1 MNKKLGLLI
10 LLISMRCFSQISY
23 SSWVNGYLQINSY
36 NGNTNPDA
44 YTLTLSGNGNF
55 NVPYWRIS
63 VRLKQPVT
71 SNKGNYILPANKIS
85 FQPVSSSGKAYPN
98 PVPSIPQIGMP
109 LNVILKEGQEVFLIP
124 QSNAALFNQPA
135 QPNGYYNLQIKYSL
149 TLAGGSYLSAY
160 PAWITFIAPLQ
171 FTAYDQYNNIIG
183 TADHNFQF
191 QIGTLSGSPTDIPEL
206 SMQFGASAMNANL
219 EFKNMQDYVNGANVA
234 YSNALIVKSNTNYQ
248 IKLKSLQP
256 QFSSSSGNSLPLDSV
271 LLNLIPVSGNMGN
284 VYTVL
289 LSTVPQ
295 LIANGGSTQNAE
307 VYYDMKYS
315 TQANDE
321 RFINAKAED
330 YTTTLQFE
338 ITPQ

>member
-1 MNKKLGLLI
+1 M
-10 LLISMRCFSQISY
+10 SCFSQISY
-23 SSWVNGYLQINSY
+23 SSWVNSYLQINSY

-44 YTLTLSGNGNF
+44 YTLTLSGNGNI
-55 NVPYWRIS
+55 NIPYWRVS
-63 VRLKQPVT
+63 VRLKQPIT
-71 SNKGNYILPANKIS
+71 SNNGNYILPANKIS
-85 FQPVSSSGKAYPN
+85 FQPVSFSGKAYPN

-135 QPNGYYNLQIKYSL
+135 QPNGYYSLQIKYSMN
-149 TLAGGSYLSAY
+149 LAGGTYLGAY
-160 PAWITFIAPLQ
+160 PAWITFTAPLQ

-183 TADHNFQF
+183 TMDHNFQF
-191 QIGTLSGSPTDIPEL
+191 QIGTLSGTPTDIPEM
-206 SMQFGASAMNANL
+206 SMKFGAAAMNGTL
-219 EFKNMQDYVNGANVA
+219 EFKNIQDYVNGANVT
-234 YSNALIVKSNTNYQ
+234 YSNALIVKSNTKYQ
-248 IKLKSLQP
+248 IKLKSLQT
-256 QFSSSSGNSLPLDSV
+256 QFSSSAGNFLPLDAV
-271 LLNLIPVSGNMGN
+271 QLNLIPISGNMGT

-289 LSTVPQ
+289 LSTAPQ
-295 LIANGGSTQNAE
+295 IIAAGSSTQNTE

-315 TQANDE
+315 TKPNDQ

>member
-1 MNKKLGLLI
+1 MNKKLFLI
-10 LLISMRCFSQISY
+10 LLLISMSCFSQISY
-23 SSWVNGYLQINSY
+23 SSWVNSYLQINSY

-44 YTLTLSGNGNF
+44 YTLTLSGNGNI
-55 NVPYWRIS
+55 NIPYWRVS
-63 VRLKQPVT
+63 VRLKQPIT
-71 SNKGNYILPANKIS
+71 SNNGNYILPANKIS

-135 QPNGYYNLQIKYSL
+135 QPNGYYSLQIKYSMN
-149 TLAGGSYLSAY
+149 LAGGTYLGAY
-160 PAWITFIAPLQ
+160 PAWITFTAPLQ

-183 TADHNFQF
+183 TMDHNFQF
-191 QIGTLSGSPTDIPEL
+191 QIGALSGTPTDVPEM
-206 SMQFGASAMNANL
+206 SMKFGAAAMNGTL
-219 EFKNMQDYVNGANVA
+219 EFKNIQDYVNGANVT
-234 YSNALIVKSNTNYQ
+234 YSNALIVKSNTKYQ
-248 IKLKSLQP
+248 IKLKSLQT
-256 QFSSSSGNSLPLDSV
+256 QFSSSAGNFLPLDAV
-271 LLNLIPVSGNMGN
+271 QLNLIPISGNMGT

-289 LSTVPQ
+289 LSTAPQ
-295 LIANGGSTQNAE
+295 IIAAGSSTQNTD

-315 TQANDE
+315 TKPNDQ

>member
-1 MNKKLGLLI
+1 MNKKLFLI
-10 LLISMRCFSQISY
+10 LLLISMSCFSQISY
-23 SSWVNGYLQINSY
+23 SSWVNSYLQINSY

-44 YTLTLSGNGNF
+44 YTLTLSGNGNI
-55 NVPYWRIS
+55 NIPYWRVS
-63 VRLKQPVT
+63 VRLKQPIT
-71 SNKGNYILPANKIS
+71 SNNGNYILPANKIS

-135 QPNGYYNLQIKYSL
+135 QPNGYYSLQIKYSMN
-149 TLAGGSYLSAY
+149 LAGGTYLGAY
-160 PAWITFIAPLQ
+160 PAWITFTAPLQ

-183 TADHNFQF
+183 TMDHNFQF
-191 QIGTLSGSPTDIPEL
+191 QIGTLSGTPTDIPEM
-206 SMQFGASAMNANL
+206 SMKFGAAAMNGTL
-219 EFKNMQDYVNGANVA
+219 EFKNIQDYVNGANVT
-234 YSNALIVKSNTNYQ
+234 YSNALIVKSNTKYQ
-248 IKLKSLQP
+248 IKLKSLQT
-256 QFSSSSGNSLPLDSV
+256 QFSSSAGNFLPLDAV
-271 LLNLIPVSGNMGN
+271 QLNLIPISGNMGT

-289 LSTVPQ
+289 LSTAPQ
-295 LIANGGSTQNAE
+295 IIAAGSSTQNTD

-315 TQANDE
+315 TKPNDQ

>member
-1 MNKKLGLLI
+1 M
-10 LLISMRCFSQISY
+10 SCFSQISY
-23 SSWVNGYLQINSY
+23 SSWVNSYLQINSY

-44 YTLTLSGNGNF
+44 YTLTLSGNGNI
-55 NVPYWRIS
+55 NIPYWRVS
-63 VRLKQPVT
+63 VRLKQPIT
-71 SNKGNYILPANKIS
+71 SNNGNYILPANKIS

-135 QPNGYYNLQIKYSL
+135 QPNGYYSLQIKYSMN
-149 TLAGGSYLSAY
+149 LAGGTYLGAY
-160 PAWITFIAPLQ
+160 PAWITFTAPLQ

-183 TADHNFQF
+183 TMDHNFQF
-191 QIGTLSGSPTDIPEL
+191 QIGTLSGTPTDIPEM
-206 SMQFGASAMNANL
+206 SMKFGAAAMNGTL
-219 EFKNMQDYVNGANVA
+219 EFKNIQDYVNGANVT
-234 YSNALIVKSNTNYQ
+234 YSNALIVKSNTKYQ
-248 IKLKSLQP
+248 IKLKSLQT
-256 QFSSSSGNSLPLDSV
+256 QFSSSVGNFLPLDAV
-271 LLNLIPVSGNMGN
+271 QLNLIPISGNMGT

-289 LSTVPQ
+289 LSTAPQ
-295 LIANGGSTQNAE
+295 IIAAGSSTQNTD

-315 TQANDE
+315 TKPNDQ

>member
-1 MNKKLGLLI
+1 MNKTLCLI
-10 LLISMRCFSQISY
+10 LLLISMSCFSQISY
-23 SSWVNGYLQINSY
+23 SSWVNSYLQINSY

-44 YTLTLSGNGNF
+44 YTLTLAGNGNI
-55 NVPYWRIS
+55 NMPYWRVS
-63 VRLKQPVT
+63 VRLKQPII
-71 SNKGNYILPANKIS
+71 SNQGNYILPANKIS

-109 LNVILKEGQEVFLIP
+109 LNVILKENQEVFLIP

-135 QPNGYYNLQIKYSL
+135 QPNGYYSLQIKYSMNL
-149 TLAGGSYLSAY
+149 TGGTYLGAY
-160 PAWITFIAPLQ
+160 PAWITFTAPLQ

-183 TADHNFQF
+183 TMDHNFQF
-191 QIGTLSGSPTDIPEL
+191 QIGTLSGTPTDIPEM
-206 SMQFGASAMNANL
+206 SMKFGAAAMNGSL
-219 EFKNMQDYVNGANVA
+219 EFKNMQDYVNGASVT
-234 YSNALIVKSNTNYQ
+234 YSNALIVKSNTKYQ
-248 IKLKSLQP
+248 IKLKSLQT
-256 QFSSSSGNSLPLDSV
+256 QFSSSAGNFLPLDAV
-271 LLNLIPVSGNMGN
+271 QLNLIPISGNMGTP
-284 VYTVL
+284 YTVL

-295 LIANGGSTQNAE
+295 LVAAGGSTQNAD

-315 TQANDE
+315 TKPNDE

>member
-1 MNKKLGLLI
+1 MNKKLFLI
-10 LLISMRCFSQISY
+10 LLLIYMSCFSQISY
-23 SSWVNGYLQINSY
+23 SSWVNSYLQINSY

-44 YTLTLSGNGNF
+44 YTLTLSGNGNI
-55 NVPYWRIS
+55 NIPYWRVS
-63 VRLKQPVT
+63 VKLKQPIT
-71 SNKGNYILPANKIS
+71 SNNGNYILPANKIS

-135 QPNGYYNLQIKYSL
+135 QPNGYYSLQIKYSMN
-149 TLAGGSYLSAY
+149 LAGGTYLGAY
-160 PAWITFIAPLQ
+160 PAWITFTAPLQ

-183 TADHNFQF
+183 TMDHNFQF
-191 QIGTLSGSPTDIPEL
+191 QIGTLSGTPTDIPEM
-206 SMQFGASAMNANL
+206 SMKFGAAAMNGTL
-219 EFKNMQDYVNGANVA
+219 EFKNIQDYVNGANVT
-234 YSNALIVKSNTNYQ
+234 YSNALIVKSNTKYQ
-248 IKLKSLQP
+248 IKLKSLQT
-256 QFSSSSGNSLPLDSV
+256 QFSSSAGNFLPLDAV
-271 LLNLIPVSGNMGN
+271 QLNLIPISGNMGT

-289 LSTVPQ
+289 LSTAPQ
-295 LIANGGSTQNAE
+295 IIAAGSSTQNTD

-315 TQANDE
+315 TKPNDQ